1 MTAAGYFKTI
11 CAWFSALNQ
20 SKDYVM
26 ILQGDDGIGIVI
38 SDSFRIGGWTQTIPK
53 AQFLKAG
60 SKAALDCFLPI
71 INST

>member
-1 MTAAGYFKTI
+1 MIAAGYFKTI

-20 SKDYVM
+20 SKDSVM

-38 SDSFRIGGWTQTIPK
+38 SDSFRIEGWTQTMPK
-53 AQFLKAG
+53 ARFLKAG
-60 SKAALDCFLPI
+60 SKAVLDCFLPI